1 MTSARTRSLA
11 LLTTLSI
18 FASAC
23 STDSSS
29 GDCARVERESLA
41 EDSAVHVIASA
52 SVRYSS
58 LPPTSGAHSPGPELG
73 VYERTLSFPEQV
85 GVLERG
91 DVVIQFDPGA
101 LEPHDLDFLR
111 STYAT
116 DAVIFPA
123 TDLTDALVMTAWRT
137 RQRCRSFDSDAVASF
152 ISENREANIA
162 HPDDN

>member
-1 MTSARTRSLA
+1 VTTALTRSLA

-23 STDSSS
+23 SSGSSS
-29 GDCARVERESLA
+29 GNCDRIERESLA
-41 EDSAVHVIASA
+41 EDSAVHVIANASA
-52 SVRYSS
+52 RYSS

-91 DVVIQFDPGA
+91 DVVIQFDAAA
-101 LEPHDLDFLR
+101 LEPNDLDHLK
-111 STYAT
+111 SIYAG

-123 TDLTDALVMTAWRT
+123 IDPDDALVMTAWRT
-137 RQRCRSFDSDAVASF
+137 RQRCTNLDNNVVASF
-152 ISENREANIA
+152 ISQYRDANSA